1 MKKIILFVF
10 ASLLL
15 IGCNSKEEKQDIN
28 DKPITDLSIYNLP
41 EKWSNQEGEDIEL
54 KE

>member
-1 MKKIILFVF
+1 MKKIILFVI

-28 DKPITDLSIYNLP
+28 DKPITDLSIIIYLKNGP
-41 EKWSNQEGEDIEL
+41 IKKEKILN
-54 KE
+54 